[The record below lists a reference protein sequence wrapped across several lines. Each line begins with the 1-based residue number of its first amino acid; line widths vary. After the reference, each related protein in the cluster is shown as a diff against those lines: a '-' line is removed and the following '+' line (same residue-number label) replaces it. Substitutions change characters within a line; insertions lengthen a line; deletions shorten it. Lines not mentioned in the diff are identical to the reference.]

1 MIQNNIFRWS
11 SWQNHHIKVI
21 LCSVLPANYFY
32 WSPKKDQR
40 RYYLFKYS
48 IKRYATANNIP
59 YVDYY
64 PAMADAEKD
73 CPNLFR

>member
-1 MIQNNIFRWS
+1 MVELAKS
-11 SWQNHHIKVI
+11 HHIKVI

-32 WSPKKDQR
+32 WSPKERPADAIIS
-40 RYYLFKYS
+40 LNTS

-64 PAMADAEKD
+64 PAMADAEKGL
-73 CPNLFR
+73 P